1 MGIPTMWRPDPGNCV
16 AEVVEFGEHPDD
28 VEYIRML
35 KQMPK
40 NILKRREI
48 TCKDIDLKK
57 VQAKQD
63 KVNFSVAR
71 WPLTIY
77 SKSSGPG
84 DEKASIIH
92 AFYESKDERKVL
104 NAFSSS
110 GIDLESAEA
119 VPVEPNSSLHHEQ
132 KAMYSEKNIWEV
144 SDYEH
149 EETPVATLEEIKKKM
164 GYEWVGVMR
173 HRLRSFH
180 LIAAA

>member
-1 MGIPTMWRPDPGNCV
+1 MPFAQAICRHELSQAAGTMWRPDPGNCV
-16 AEVVEFGEHPDD
+16 AEVAEFGEHPDD

-35 KQMPK
+35 KQ
-40 NILKRREI
+40 REI
-48 TCKDIDLKK
+48 TCKDVDLKK

-92 AFYESKDERKVL
+92 VFYESKDERKVL

-110 GIDLESAEA
+110 AIDLESAEA

-149 EETPVATLEEIKKKM
+149 EETPVATL
-164 GYEWVGVMR
+164 
-173 HRLRSFH
+173 
-180 LIAAA
+180 